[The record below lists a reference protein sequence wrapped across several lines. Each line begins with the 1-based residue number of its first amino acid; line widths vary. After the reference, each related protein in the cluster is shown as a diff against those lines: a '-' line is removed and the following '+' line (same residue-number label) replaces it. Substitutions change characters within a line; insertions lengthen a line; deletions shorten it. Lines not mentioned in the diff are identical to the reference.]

1 MTTLEEKK
9 IVSSFPK
16 SMAQNT
22 QWSYK
27 LKLKRL
33 SYQKIK
39 IKEGSFFFNIQQTLS
54 SLWKVSAP
62 RGTQPLMASAAT
74 AESQEGHPAA
84 TCSPCRWLGRFLPGQ
99 IASAC
104 RRRDP
109 RTMFLPPRAASDAST
124 EEELRPK
131 TQPMIR
137 PLPPAGTHKTTLGS
151 VAPRSGGRSS
161 SCCLRECVGV
171 GVWIKAVAAFQGW
184 GGLRLLCLPSALAS
198 TVWPFVQKIV
208 LRRKVI
214 PTKC

>member
-22 QWSYK
+22 HWSYK

-74 AESQEGHPAA
+74 EESQEGHPAA
-84 TCSPCRWLGRFLPGQ
+84 TCSPCRWLGRFLPCQ

-109 RTMFLPPRAASDAST
+109 RTMFLPPRAASDASK

-161 SCCLRECVGV
+161 SCLRECVGV
-171 GVWIKAVAAFQGW
+171 GMDIS
-184 GGLRLLCLPSALAS
+184 GGRVSRLRLGWVEITLSTLCPPLYSLAFCAENRS
-198 TVWPFVQKIV
+198 EAKGNSN
-208 LRRKVI
+208 
-214 PTKC
+214 